1 MGDSSMFSVKFGR
14 RFAFEIN
21 DGVTSLRI
29 GRREISYAPRD
40 YGFLIQI
47 QGADGHW
54 SDSYRRG

>member
-1 MGDSSMFSVKFGR
+1 MFSVKFGR